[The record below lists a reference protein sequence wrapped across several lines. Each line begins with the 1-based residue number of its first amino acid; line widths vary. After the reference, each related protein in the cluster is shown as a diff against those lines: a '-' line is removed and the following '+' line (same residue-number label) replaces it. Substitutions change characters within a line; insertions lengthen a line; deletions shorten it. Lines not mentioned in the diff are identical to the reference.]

1 MDVPFNPALLKLAR
15 EACGFTQAEL
25 ARRSGIGQGTIS
37 KYEKELVTPSY
48 GQIQALSDALDFPP
62 RFFADTQTR
71 PVAVLYRSRTLR
83 SAKLESHVR
92 ARLNLARLIATSM
105 LEDVEVDVVGR
116 FPDPDAAFDDPE
128 AAATELRRAWS
139 IAPGPIDNITELIEL
154 AGGVVVHCDFGTD
167 KAIAAYMHPLGDPVR
182 WFFVN
187 AQASA
192 GDRVRFSLAHEL
204 GHAVLHETALV
215 PDTRIAE
222 SESNRFAGALLM
234 PAQDLRADL
243 PRGQL
248 RLEDLIELKRRW
260 GVSAQAL
267 AMRARQ
273 IEAISADQLTRIYRE
288 ISYRGWRTR
297 EPVHIEVEPPTVLQA
312 AVEIHRADH
321 GLADH
326 EIAQMSAVSLERLQE
341 LLPAQ
346 FPAQQRRAL
355 RVVPRAER

>member
-1 MDVPFNPALLKLAR
+1 MGIPFNPALLRLAR
-15 EACGFTQAEL
+15 EARGFTQAEL

-37 KYEKELVTPSY
+37 KYEKELVTPSE
-48 GQIQALSDALDFPP
+48 GQIQVLSEALDFPP
-62 RFFADTQTR
+62 RFFADPQTR
-71 PVAVLYRSRTLR
+71 PAAVLYRSRTLR
-83 SAKLESHVR
+83 SAKLEAHVR
-92 ARLNLARLIATSM
+92 ARLNLTRLVATSM
-105 LEDVEVDVVGR
+105 LEDVEIDVVGR
-116 FPDPDAAFDDPE
+116 FPDPDSTFDDPE
-128 AAATELRRAWS
+128 TAAAELRRAWS
-139 IAPGPIDNITELIEL
+139 VAPGPIDSITALIEL

-167 KAIAAYMHPLGDPVR
+167 KAIAAYMHPLGDPIR

-187 AQASA
+187 SQVGA

-288 ISYRGWRTR
+288 ISYRGWRTH
-297 EPVHIEVEPPTVLQA
+297 EPVHIDVERPTVLQA
-312 AVEIHRADH
+312 AVEIHRQEHD
-321 GLADH
+321 LDDKQ
-326 EIAQMSAVSLERLQE
+326 IAYMLAVSVPRLQE
-341 LLPAQ
+341 LMPAQ
-346 FPAQQRRAL
+346 FPTATTRTL
-355 RVVPRAER
+355 RVVPRN